1 MKRFQKLF
9 GATLLASL
17 FAVSTFA
24 GNMGFPAA
32 DPPPTVAGNMGFPAA
47 GPQPIE
53 DADIEATTEVFIN
66 VLQNIFLMF

>member
-17 FAVSTFA
+17 LAVSTF
-24 GNMGFPAA
+24 
-32 DPPPTVAGNMGFPAA
+32 AGNMGFPAA